1 MKKPGKSIEQIWATK
16 GSSLSNKRLHQRKNV
31 GNYFNFYKNQ
41 IASFTVLNYNV
52 LLYIPWIKIR
62 IIFAGKNVDGF
73 AFVKA
78 VISWSWTYLFGTRV
92 FFPHTIIIIIIIGRF
107 SISVKRSCYVF
118 FFLSVRNLK
127 TNLSSSISTSASCRL
142 STVIARVLT
151 ISTLIILLIIFYY
164 YHYYYKLNS

>member
-31 GNYFNFYKNQ
+31 GNFFNFYKNQ

-142 STVIARVLT
+142 STVIARFLT
-151 ISTLIILLIIFYY
+151 ISTLIILLIIFIITIIIT
-164 YHYYYKLNS
+164 N